1 MVKIK
6 ICGLSRA
13 EDIAAANNAQPDY
26 IGFVFAKSRR
36 QVSPEK
42 AAELRRGLAAGI
54 QAVGVF
60 VNEPAENVA
69 RLAEGGVIDIIQ
81 LHGDED
87 EAYLQ
92 NLRQLTD
99 KPIIKAVRVQSPEQ
113 ILRAEKLP
121 CDMLLLDTYTPGQYG
136 GSGQMF
142 DRSLLPKLTKPWFM
156 AGGLAADN
164 LAAAVRECG
173 ENLPYAVDVSSGAET
188 DGVKDAEKMLK
199 LVQIVRG
206 LGL

>member
-13 EDIAAANNAQPDY
+13 EDIAAANNVQPDY

-69 RLAEGGVIDIIQ
+69 RLAESGVIDIIQ

-87 EAYLQ
+87 EAYLK

-142 DRSLLPKLTKPWFM
+142 DRLLLPKLTKPWFM

-199 LVQIVRG
+199 LVQIVRV

>member
-6 ICGLSRA
+6 ICGLIRA
-13 EDIAAANNAQPDY
+13 EDIAAANNVQPDY

-87 EAYLQ
+87 EAYLK

-113 ILRAEKLP
+113 ILRAEALP

-188 DGVKDAEKMLK
+188 DGIKDAGKMLK
-199 LVQIVRG
+199 LVQIMRG